1 MSLMT
6 VRVLYKYRYV
16 GVHHVATMIR
26 AVPRVCSAKPYID
39 CIIAYNEAADLCA
52 KFADIC
58 NDGELKDPDVFL
70 ARVEELDS
78 YNAE

>member
-52 KFADIC
+52 KFADI
-58 NDGELKDPDVFL
+58 
-70 ARVEELDS
+70 
-78 YNAE
+78 

>member
-6 VRVLYKYRYV
+6 VRVLYKFRYV

-26 AVPRVCSAKPYID
+26 AVPRVCVAKPYID
-39 CIIAYNEAADLCA
+39 CILAYNEVADLCA

-58 NDGELKDPDVFL
+58 NDEELKDPDVFL
-70 ARVEELDS
+70 MRVEELDS
-78 YNAE
+78 YHTE